1 MILGANRLRF
11 DAIAD
16 ALEHRR
22 PLVVALLCIVWLL
35 PGLVGHQPWKPD
47 EAYVL
52 GVVHQMLLSGDFVVP
67 GLAGEP
73 FLRHPPFY
81 YATAAL
87 TGKLFAPFLELH
99 DAVRLVNIVFGAA
112 TLALVGSTVR
122 VLHGAGRG
130 WLGPLL
136 LVGCVGILQ
145 PAHQLSPDNA
155 LLTAFAL
162 GTFGL
167 ALVPTRA
174 WIGGLAVGTG
184 IGLAFLSRGLL
195 GAIGLTVTALLL
207 PALCRPYRTPGS
219 ARALVAALLAAA
231 PWLIVWPVL
240 MYMRDPRLL
249 HEWISIHEF
258 GRYRFDLPGAGHGT
272 FAYYLKVLPWFA
284 WPVFPFALLALWTG
298 RRELRDRAAL
308 AVPAILLVAMLLL
321 LSTSHDKREV
331 FALPLLVPLTVL
343 AAGVI
348 PELRRGALNA
358 FFWFGI
364 AFFLFLLPVI
374 WFYWVAVE
382 FGVPTRL
389 ANHMAR
395 MEPGYVP
402 SVSVWTMLFA
412 AALTAGWLV
421 ALFNIRRS
429 NERPFLAWS
438 IGATAFW
445 GVLTSLMLG
454 FIDNAKSYRTMEQS
468 LAAALPA
475 ERRCVTSLA
484 LGESQRGLLHYYMD
498 LTTQRIENGIR
509 ADRCDYLLVEG
520 SRTYGLMQAPW
531 KLVWEG
537 HRAGDNRERFRLY
550 HLEPGME
557 YAPWP

>member
-11 DAIAD
+11 DIVAD
-16 ALEHRR
+16 ALEQRR
-22 PLVVALLCIVWLL
+22 PLVVALLCLLWLL
-35 PGLVGHQPWKPD
+35 PGLIGHQPWKPD

-52 GVVHQMLLSGDFVVP
+52 GVVHRMLLSGDLVVP

-81 YATAAL
+81 YAAAAL
-87 TGKLFAPFLELH
+87 AGRLFSPLLALH
-99 DAVRLVNIVFGAA
+99 DAARLVNLLFGTA
-112 TLALVGSTVR
+112 TLVLVGATVR
-122 VLHGAGRG
+122 ILHGAGRG

-136 LVGCVGILQ
+136 LVGCVGMLQ
-145 PAHQLSPDNA
+145 PAHLLSPDNA

-162 GTFGL
+162 AIFGL
-167 ALVPTRA
+167 ALVPARA
-174 WIGGLAVGTG
+174 WIGGIAVGTA

-195 GAIGLTVTALLL
+195 GAVALVVASLAL
-207 PALCRPYRTPGS
+207 PLFCRPYRTLAT
-219 ARALVAALLAAA
+219 ARALFVALLAAG
-231 PWLIVWPVL
+231 PWLVVWPVL
-240 MYMRDPRLL
+240 LYLRDPRLL
-249 HEWISIHEF
+249 HEWISIHEL

-272 FAYYLKVLPWFA
+272 FVYYLEVLPWFA
-284 WPVFPFALLALWTG
+284 WPVFPFALWALWTG
-298 RRELRDRAAL
+298 RHEFRNRAAI
-308 AVPAILLVAMLLL
+308 AVPAALLVAMLAL
-321 LSTSHDKREV
+321 LSTSHDKREL

-343 AAGVI
+343 AAGVV
-348 PELRRGALNA
+348 PTLRRGTLNA

-364 AFFLFLLPVI
+364 AFFLFFLPVI

-382 FGVPTRL
+382 FGVPARL
-389 ANHMAR
+389 ASHMAR

-402 SVSVWTMLFA
+402 SVGFGAMAFA

-438 IGATAFW
+438 VGATAFW
-445 GVLTSLMLG
+445 GVLTSLMMG
-454 FIDNAKSYRTMEQS
+454 FIDNAKSYRAMELS
-468 LAAALPA
+468 LAKALPA

-484 LGESQRGLLHYYMD
+484 LGESQRALLHYY
-498 LTTQRIENGIR
+498 LGLETLRIENGIR

-520 SRTYGLMQAPW
+520 SRTYGLMQVPW

-550 HLEPGME
+550 RH
-557 YAPWP
+557 APNTEQQP

>member
-22 PLVVALLCIVWLL
+22 PLVTAVLCIVWLL

-52 GVVHQMLLSGDFVVP
+52 GVVHQMLLSGDIVVP

-81 YATAAL
+81 YASAAL
-87 TGKLFAPFLELH
+87 AGKLFTPFLELH

-112 TLALVGSTVR
+112 TLTLVGSTVR
-122 VLHGAGRG
+122 LLHGAGRG

-249 HEWISIHEF
+249 HEWIAIHEF

-272 FAYYLKVLPWFA
+272 LAYYLKVLPWFA
-284 WPVFPFALLALWTG
+284 WPVFPFALWALWNG
-298 RRELRDRAAL
+298 RHELRNRAAL
-308 AVPAILLVAMLLL
+308 AVPAVLLVTMLLL
-321 LSTSHDKREV
+321 LSFSHDKREV

-343 AAGVI
+343 AAGAI

-364 AFFLFLLPVI
+364 AFFLFFLPVI

-382 FGVPTRL
+382 FGVPARL

-402 SVSVWTMLFA
+402 SVSPWMMLFA
-412 AALTAGWLV
+412 AALTTGWFV

-429 NERPFLAWS
+429 GERPFLAWS

-454 FIDNAKSYRTMEQS
+454 FIDNAKSYRAMEQS

-475 ERRCVTSLA
+475 ERRCVTSLG
-484 LGESQRGLLHYYMD
+484 LGESHRGLLHYYMD

-520 SRTYGLMQAPW
+520 SRTYGLMQPPW
-531 KLVWEG
+531 RLVWEG

-550 HLEPGME
+550 HLEPETE